1 MSDNQPETGTSAGVM
16 PTEPASQPAVQPT
29 GETPEALRE
38 QLAKMQA
45 ALKEANK
52 EAAARRKRLEELEAA
67 EQQRQEASK
76 TAEQKLAEQLKKLEA
91 ERDAAEQR
99 ARQTLIRAEVTA
111 AASRMQFRDPSDVL
125 KMIDASALEIGDD
138 GSIKGLDEQLQ
149 ALAKA
154 KPYLL
159 ATSIGSLSPTM
170 PGHGQAQG
178 ETDDG
183 RRARLFGGGESVIG
197 RRGGIVWPQK

>member
-1 MSDNQPETGTSAGVM
+1 MTDNLPEMGTSAGVT
-16 PTEPASQPAVQPT
+16 PTEPASQPVAQPT
-29 GETPEALRE
+29 GETPESLRE

-45 ALKEANK
+45 ALKDANK
-52 EAAARRKRLEELEAA
+52 ESAARRKRLEELESA

-76 TAEQKLAEQLKKLEA
+76 SVEQKLADQLKKLEA

-99 ARQTLIRAEVTA
+99 ARQTLVRAEVTA
-111 AASRMQFRDPSDVL
+111 AASRMQFRDPADVL

-138 GSIKGLDEQLQ
+138 GAIKGLDEQLQ

-159 ATSIGSLSPTM
+159 ATSIGGFSPTM

-178 ETDDG
+178 ESDDQ

-197 RRGGIVWPQK
+197 RNGGIIWPSK